1 MVTTFVHIGGVLLV
15 FSYLIIPAVCA
26 NFLVRRLMPLLAI
39 GCAIST
45 LGSVAGIYC
54 SGAFNWPVGAAI
66 VCVLGAV
73 LLLTGVGSRLLRIR

>member
-1 MVTTFVHIGGVLLV
+1 MRQVLADSLSVRLLIGW
-15 FSYLIIPAVCA
+15 AVA
-26 NFLVRRLMPLLAI
+26 
-39 GCAIST
+39 T

-73 LLLTGVGSRLLRIR
+73 LLLVVVAHKFRRTA